1 MSVEIRE
8 VTSLAQLRAFI
19 RFPRSLYKGSPYYVP
34 PLVMDDLNTLRKDKN
49 PAFEQSEAKYWLAY
63 RDGEIV
69 GRVAAIHNRKH
80 IEKWNQPYLRFGWLD
95 FVDDPFVVDALMGQV
110 ETWASQLGL
119 KAVHGPLGFTDM
131 DREGMLVEGFAEVG
145 TLATNYNH
153 PYYPAHLER
162 LGYAKDT
169 DWVEY
174 QINLPGEVD
183 ERVRKATEIVMKR
196 YNLRLLKFK
205 NKNELHQW
213 AMEVFHLLDAE
224 YEQLYGTVPM
234 SDRQKQGYIDQY
246 FGFAIP
252 DFIPCVVDA
261 EDKLVAVGIAMPS
274 FSRALQKSRG
284 ELFPFG
290 FLHFLRAMQKN
301 ELADLYLVAI
311 RSDYQ
316 GKGVNALLMFQLIE
330 AMRKF
335 GIQKVESNPE
345 LETNDAVRSQWKNF
359 DARQHKRRR
368 CYIKHLVP

>member
-1 MSVEIRE
+1 
-8 VTSLAQLRAFI
+8 
-19 RFPRSLYKGSPYYVP
+19 
-34 PLVMDDLNTLRKDKN
+34 MDELNTLRKDKN
-49 PAFEQSEAKYWLAY
+49 PAFEHCEAKYWLAY
-63 RDGEIV
+63 REGQIV

-95 FVDDPFVVDALMGQV
+95 FVDDPAVVDALMGQV

-119 KAVHGPLGFTDM
+119 TAVHGPLGFTDM
-131 DREGMLVEGFAEVG
+131 DREGLLIEGFDQLG

-174 QINLPGEVD
+174 RINLPAGVD
-183 ERVRKATEIVMKR
+183 ERVRKASEIVMKR

-205 NKNELHQW
+205 NKAELRQR
-213 AMEVFHLLDAE
+213 ALEIFHLLDAE
-224 YEQLYGTVPM
+224 YEHLYGTVPM

-246 FGFAIP
+246 FGVANP

-261 EDKLVAVGIAMPS
+261 SGTLVAVGIAMPS

-284 ELFPFG
+284 ELLPIG
-290 FLHFLRAMQKN
+290 FLHFLQAMRKN
-301 ELADLYLVAI
+301 DLADLYLVAI

-330 AMRKF
+330 AMRAF
-335 GIQKVESNPE
+335 GIREVESNPE

-368 CYIKHLVP
+368 CYIKHLEP